1 MIMIVTIV
9 TFIKSAGMLH
19 ELSHLL
25 ITVTLLFPPYLEE
38 TEGENYFP
46 IYIKAKT
53 TGSPLNCKGRN
64 FL

>member
-1 MIMIVTIV
+1 
-9 TFIKSAGMLH
+9 MLH